1 MSDEHKIPFF
11 DDYGV
16 TNGNL
21 RKAYDELELYVCAG
35 RPLIYIQSFD
45 FAVVDSMVARIAEG
59 VPDRKMKIVEF
70 VEGQGGVCFHKKEP
84 DDDLK
89 QFKTLK
95 SLLLHY
101 VNSIGRWDY
110 LQKTPKKIILLLKN
124 IHKELEKDNEIQ
136 SLLRQLA
143 HVSMRENGEAETKTF
158 VYAIILS
165 PQLFIPPPLER
176 LMALVRLEAPNEF
189 EIQEHV
195 ERTLKQLASPII
207 LNNDAYERI
216 TSSLLGLSRVEI
228 DQVLALVLAD
238 NKRLESRE
246 AQEAILAEKRQLI
259 QKTGLLKIVKDEI
272 DEQEIGGLD
281 KLQKY
286 LKDEA
291 KIYEQ
296 LEIAEK
302 HGVGIPKGILI
313 VGMPGC
319 GKTMTAK
326 LAAKWFHAPL
336 ICLDIGRLMGQ
347 YVGQSEENLRRALEM
362 VQSVAPCVLW
372 IDELE
377 KAFSGVVSGK
387 GGGSEV
393 TTRLFGHFL
402 TWMQEKPG
410 GVYVIATANRINL
423 LPPELLRRGRFDEV
437 FRVDFPSFEEQEA
450 IFNVQLKR
458 RRPNDTFDLSRVLK
472 NERGEERKFCG
483 ADIATLVGNAFKK
496 AFVKKGKDLGGK
508 FDRKRQESKT
518 IELNHKDIQDALIE
532 EAKEM
537 TPLRD
542 VLKDDI
548 NEIAKVLNRYQ
559 FKPASSQQAE
569 EYKIYVTLESLEH
582 EMDEAKSKL
591 KETARMLAFLSKQIE
606 NKKAEMEK
614 ENTKKAEQPANQK
627 GK

>member
-1 MSDEHKIPFF
+1 MSEEHKIPFF

-16 TNGNL
+16 TDGNL
-21 RKAYDELELYVCAG
+21 RKAYDQLELYVCAG

-70 VEGQGGVCFHKKEP
+70 VEGQGGVCFHMKVP

-101 VNSIGRWDY
+101 VNSIGCWDY
-110 LQKTPKKIILLLKN
+110 LQKPPKKIILLLKN

-143 HVSMRENGEAETKTF
+143 LASMRENGDAETKTF
-158 VYAIILS
+158 IHVIIVT

-228 DQVLALVLAD
+228 DQVLALVLTD

-281 KLQKY
+281 KLQEY

-437 FRVDFPSFEEQEA
+437 FRVDFPSLEEQEA

-458 RRPNDTFDLSRVLK
+458 RRPNDTFDLSMVVK
-472 NERGEERKFCG
+472 DERGGKRKFCG
-483 ADIATLVGNAFKK
+483 ADIVTLVGNAFKK

-508 FDRKRQESKT
+508 FDRIRQESQT
-518 IELNHKDIQDALIE
+518 VELNHKDIQDALIE

-559 FKPASSQQAE
+559 FKPASSTQPK
-569 EYKIYVTLESLEH
+569 EYKIDVTLESLEH
-582 EMDEAKSKL
+582 EMDEAQSKL
-591 KETARMLAFLSKQIE
+591 KETAEKLDYLAKQITK
-606 NKKAEMEK
+606 KKAEMET